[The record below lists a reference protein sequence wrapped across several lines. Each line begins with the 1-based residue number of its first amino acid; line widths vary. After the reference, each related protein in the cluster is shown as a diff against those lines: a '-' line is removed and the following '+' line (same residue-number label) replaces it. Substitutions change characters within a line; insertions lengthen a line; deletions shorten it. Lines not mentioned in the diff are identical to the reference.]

1 MLGIAPVS
9 APCDWFHETLST
21 KKQRAAMDSSHGI
34 FGSPHATGCSAA
46 LKRWILRKFSGG
58 RYHADKTKDYGMA
71 GRHAYFQSKEE
82 GGSKEVV
89 AALDKDQ
96 FWVTKMM
103 DSHLHGNNTK
113 MSFYHTAACP
123 PKQCKTEK
131 KKKKKRGVSECQLR
145 EGTLPN
151 NGWLS

>member
-96 FWVTKMM
+96 FWVTF
-103 DSHLHGNNTK
+103 SHEREI
-113 MSFYHTAACP
+113 
-123 PKQCKTEK
+123 QR
-131 KKKKKRGVSECQLR
+131 KRRKSNMVFPSANCLKERSQTTGGFRDFS
-145 EGTLPN
+145 
-151 NGWLS
+151 